1 MSASVELVPIKTEDA
16 QFLFRVYAGSRQ
28 EELERVPWSEAER
41 EAFLR
46 QQFHAQHAHYQK
58 HFPHARFDVI
68 LVDGDPAGR
77 LYVDRA
83 QDEIRI
89 IDIALLPEYRG
100 RGIGGSLMQQLLAEA
115 SAKALPVRLHVERNN
130 WACGWYQ
137 RLGFEVIEDKGVYYY
152 MEWQP
157 REG

>member
-16 QFLFRVYAGSRQ
+16 QFLFRVYAGTRQ
-28 EELERVPWSEAER
+28 EELELVPWSEAER

-58 HFPHARFDVI
+58 YFPHARFDVI

-115 SAKALPVRLHVERNN
+115 SAKALPVRIHVERNN
-130 WACGWYQ
+130 WAFGWYQ
-137 RLGFEVIEDKGVYYY
+137 RLGFEVIEDKDVYYY